1 MPVISLQ
8 NRCKIIQ
15 FYLLNKTIFFIQKRL
30 KINKSTIWK
39 IIEKWKRNGTVENAK
54 KPGRVRK
61 SDKLTERTI
70 IKTSRGNPFL
80 NSTQI
85 AREVSP
91 FLKISSSLVRKI
103 LIRHGL
109 RARISIKKPFI
120 TSLNVQKRKNWC
132 RQMVGLGDGFW
143 ENVVFSDETIM
154 ELNPTRREYV
164 RRPPGEGFNRK
175 YISTFKKFGGKK
187 VMFWGFIKFSGERDL
202 IVVENKLDSGKYQT
216 ILRENLMEN
225 LFLGEIFQQDNA
237 PCHVSVSTLNFLNEN
252 GFSILENWPPQSPD
266 LNIIENV
273 WSYLKRRV
281 SKRNPKCLEELIRFS
296 FQEFSKIP
304 TVYIQKLY
312 RSVPRRLQLAIKKKG
327 FCTKY

>member
-15 FYLLNKTIFFIQKRL
+15 YYLLNKTIFIQKRL

-143 ENVVFSDETIM
+143 ENVVFFRTRQLWNLTQHDE
-154 ELNPTRREYV
+154 
-164 RRPPGEGFNRK
+164 
-175 YISTFKKFGGKK
+175 ST
-187 VMFWGFIKFSGERDL
+187 SEDL
-202 IVVENKLDSGKYQT
+202 PEKGS
-216 ILRENLMEN
+216 
-225 LFLGEIFQQDNA
+225 
-237 PCHVSVSTLNFLNEN
+237 
-252 GFSILENWPPQSPD
+252 
-266 LNIIENV
+266 IENTFLLSKNLV
-273 WSYLKRRV
+273 VKKLCFGV
-281 SKRNPKCLEELIRFS
+281 S
-296 FQEFSKIP
+296 
-304 TVYIQKLY
+304 
-312 RSVPRRLQLAIKKKG
+312 
-327 FCTKY
+327 

>member
-15 FYLLNKTIFFIQKRL
+15 YYLLNKTIFFIQKRL

-143 ENVVFSDETIM
+143 ENVVFFGRDNYGTQP
-154 ELNPTRREYV
+154 NTTRV
-164 RRPPGEGFNRK
+164 RQK
-175 YISTFKKFGGKK
+175 TS
-187 VMFWGFIKFSGERDL
+187 W
-202 IVVENKLDSGKYQT
+202 
-216 ILRENLMEN
+216 
-225 LFLGEIFQQDNA
+225 
-237 PCHVSVSTLNFLNEN
+237 
-252 GFSILENWPPQSPD
+252 
-266 LNIIENV
+266 
-273 WSYLKRRV
+273 RRV
-281 SKRNPKCLEELIRFS
+281 
-296 FQEFSKIP
+296 QSKIHF
-304 TVYIQKLY
+304 YFQK
-312 RSVPRRLQLAIKKKG
+312 IWW
-327 FCTKY
+327 

>member
-15 FYLLNKTIFFIQKRL
+15 YYLLNKTIFFIQKRL

-39 IIEKWKRNGTVENAK
+39 IIGKWKRNGTVENAK

-103 LIRHGL
+103 LVRHGL
-109 RARISIKKPFI
+109 RA
-120 TSLNVQKRKNWC
+120 
-132 RQMVGLGDGFW
+132 
-143 ENVVFSDETIM
+143 
-154 ELNPTRREYV
+154 
-164 RRPPGEGFNRK
+164 
-175 YISTFKKFGGKK
+175 
-187 VMFWGFIKFSGERDL
+187 
-202 IVVENKLDSGKYQT
+202 
-216 ILRENLMEN
+216 
-225 LFLGEIFQQDNA
+225 
-237 PCHVSVSTLNFLNEN
+237 NEN
-252 GFSILENWPPQSPD
+252 GFRILENWPPQSPD

>member
-1 MPVISLQ
+1 MEAQ
-8 NRCKIIQ
+8 WDGGERQ
-15 FYLLNKTIFFIQKRL
+15 
-30 KINKSTIWK
+30 
-39 IIEKWKRNGTVENAK
+39 

-143 ENVVFSDETIM
+143 ENVVFFRTRQLWNSTQHDE
-154 ELNPTRREYV
+154 
-164 RRPPGEGFNRK
+164 
-175 YISTFKKFGGKK
+175 ST
-187 VMFWGFIKFSGERDL
+187 SEDL
-202 IVVENKLDSGKYQT
+202 
-216 ILRENLMEN
+216 
-225 LFLGEIFQQDNA
+225 
-237 PCHVSVSTLNFLNEN
+237 
-252 GFSILENWPPQSPD
+252 LEKGS
-266 LNIIENV
+266 IENTFLLSKNLV
-273 WSYLKRRV
+273 VKKYVLGFHKVFRGKRPHCSR
-281 SKRNPKCLEELIRFS
+281 K
-296 FQEFSKIP
+296 
-304 TVYIQKLY
+304 
-312 RSVPRRLQLAIKKKG
+312 
-327 FCTKY
+327 